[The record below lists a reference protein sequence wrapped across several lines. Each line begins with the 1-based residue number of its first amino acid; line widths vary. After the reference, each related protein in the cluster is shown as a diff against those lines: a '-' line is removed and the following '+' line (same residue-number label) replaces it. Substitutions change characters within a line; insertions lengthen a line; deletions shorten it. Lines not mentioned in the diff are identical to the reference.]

1 MSISAHA
8 TPDLSASSAT
18 TAVAHRKAIIASALG
33 NATEWFDYGIYAY
46 SLVFISAA
54 IFPGSQANAILFGLA
69 TFAISFLVRPIGALF
84 WGPLGDRI
92 GRKQVLSLTLII
104 MSVATFLIG
113 MLPTYQSVGWLAPA
127 ALLVLR
133 MAQGF
138 ATGGEYSGAA
148 TFLAECAPDNRR
160 GFFGCFLEFGNLA
173 GYTLG
178 ALVTLGVSLAIGE
191 AAMYE
196 WGWRIPFLI
205 AAPLGLIGIYLRT
218 RVEETPVFV
227 EYEKKRALEPAR
239 PKMSVLEI
247 MRKYRKAVFS
257 LGLLVAAV
265 NISNYILM
273 AYMPTYM
280 HKELGASENMSLIT
294 PIIGMLVTM
303 AFIPLAGRLSD
314 IVGFKKMWYFSLI
327 GLFILAIPMF
337 KLMATG
343 LTGSMIGFAVLC
355 FFFVPQL
362 ATISGMFPAMFP
374 TPVRYAALAIVYNV
388 SVSIFG
394 GTTPM
399 VCDQLIALL
408 GTAEAPAYY
417 IMVGSVI
424 GIFALSFVIETKG
437 CSIRGDEIPGAR

>member
-8 TPDLSASSAT
+8 SPDLVANPTVSP
-18 TAVAHRKAIIASALG
+18 VAHRKAIIASALG

-54 IFPGSQANAILFGLA
+54 IFPGSQANAIFFGLA
-69 TFAISFLVRPIGALF
+69 TFAISFLIRPLGALF

-92 GRKQVLSLTLII
+92 GRKQVLSLTLMM
-104 MSVATFLIG
+104 MSAATFLIG
-113 MLPTYQSVGWLAPA
+113 LLPTYQSAGWYAPA

-148 TFLAECAPDNRR
+148 TFLAECAPDSRR
-160 GFFGCFLEFGNLA
+160 GFFGSFLEFGNLA
-173 GYTLG
+173 GYISG
-178 ALVTLGVSLAIGE
+178 ALVTLGVSLAIGQD
-191 AAMYE
+191 AMYE
-196 WGWRIPFLI
+196 WGWRVPFLI
-205 AAPLGLIGIYLRT
+205 AAPLGLIGFYLRT
-218 RVEETPVFV
+218 RIEESPVFV
-227 EYEKKRALEPAR
+227 EHERSKASQPAHA
-239 PKMSVLEI
+239 KTSVWEI
-247 MRKYRKAVFS
+247 LGKYRRPALALTV
-257 LGLLVAAV
+257 LVAAV

-294 PIIGMLVTM
+294 PIAGMLVTM

-314 IVGFKKMWYFSLI
+314 IIGFKKMWYFSLI

-388 SVSIFG
+388 SVSLFG

-408 GTAEAPAYY
+408 GTAQAPAYY
-417 IMVGSVI
+417 IMLGSVL
-424 GIFALSFVIETKG
+424 GIAALSFVIETKG
-437 CSIRGDEIPGAR
+437 CSIRGDGIPGLE